1 MNLPTSNG
9 SPNPEVPEKVTRR
22 RYTGEYKKRI
32 LEQYE
37 TAPSG
42 GRGALLRREGLYSSH
57 IESWRKQR
65 EAGVLE
71 ALAPKKRGRRPKAE
85 EPRAREIADLRR
97 KLARAEQKLK
107 QAELII
113 DIQKKVAEMLGIPLA
128 KPELE
133 PEADESK

>member
-1 MNLPTSNG
+1 MNLPVSNS

-37 TAPSG
+37 SLPS
-42 GRGALLRREGLYSSH
+42 GRGALLRREGLWSSH
-57 IESWRKQR
+57 IDSWRKQR

-71 ALAPKKRGRRPKAE
+71 ALGPKKRGRKPKAE
-85 EPRAREIADLRR
+85 DPRAREIAELRR

-113 DIQKKVAEMLGIPLA
+113 DIQKKVSEMLGIPLA

-133 PEADESK
+133 PEPDESE